1 MEPDFGVGLNRYLF
15 SNFDGGTYTVIDSKI
30 REQVDKYLP
39 IIRVNKIS
47 FDAQGQ
53 DVNKLGISLAYSIPN
68 IGVRDLLEFT
78 I

>member
-1 MEPDFGVGLNRYLF
+1 M
-15 SNFDGGTYTVIDSKI
+15 IDSKI